1 MILSRAELPWP
12 IARNPYEHH
21 RRLWRLFPDRPAE
34 SRQRQ
39 EQSRQGFLF
48 RVEDNPLGQSAR
60 ILLQSST
67 RPTPSEGIK
76 LLASRELDPQ
86 PTVGQR
92 LAFILTANPIKTIK
106 DTQRSDKPE
115 KRRDTCRVPLIT
127 EASQAAWLARKLE
140 GAATMDSVSI
150 LPHPPVFF
158 RRGNRAG
165 KLVMVTFEGMLTVTD
180 PEKLQALLSNGV
192 GPAKAFGCGLLL
204 VRRLA

>member
-12 IARNPYEHH
+12 VARYPYEYH

-34 SRQRQ
+34 SRQCQ
-39 EQSRQGFLF
+39 QQSRQGFLF
-48 RVEDNPLGQSAR
+48 RVEDNPVGQSAR
-60 ILLQSST
+60 VLLQSST
-67 RPTPSEGIK
+67 LPIPAEGVK

-86 PTVGQR
+86 PSRGQR
-92 LAFILTANPIKTIK
+92 LAFLLTANPIKTIK
-106 DTQRSDKPE
+106 DTQKSDKPG

-127 EASQAAWLARKLE
+127 EASQIAWLERKLE
-140 GAATMDSVSI
+140 GAATMESASI

-165 KLVMVTFEGMLTVTD
+165 KLVMVTFEGRLTVTD
-180 PEKLQALLSNGV
+180 PEQLRALLSSGV